1 MCIIPL
7 TLPLAYVIIVLASD
21 ATVDKII
28 DFILPTT
35 TADENTQHPQIK
47 RGGDLGK
54 YSSER
59 QGA

>member
-1 MCIIPL
+1 M
-7 TLPLAYVIIVLASD
+7 LASD

-35 TADENTQHPQIK
+35 AADENTQHPQIK